1 MPLNDTQCRN
11 AKPQEKAKKLSD
23 SGGLY
28 LEVMP
33 TGSKYWRFKYR
44 WHGKEKRLAFGV
56 YPEVT
61 LAEAREKRD
70 KARKLLSNGVDP
82 SLERKQA
89 RHQSKMNTDNTF
101 EVIAR
106 EWHEMQSAKWIKN
119 TSDYT
124 LRRLE
129 NDIFPVL
136 GAYPIKDIAA
146 PLLLTALR
154 AIERRGAHEMAH
166 RALQVCG
173 QILRYA
179 IATGRAERNVA
190 ADLKGAL
197 RPVKHTHF
205 AALDAKELPE
215 FIKTLEQ
222 NDARLFLH
230 TRYAIRL
237 LMLTF
242 VRTSEL
248 INAKWDEFD
257 FEKKLWVIPP
267 ERMKMRKSHVVPLSR
282 QSLAILENIKQ
293 SMGYGVNVFPNQVE
307 PRRCMSNNTI
317 LKAIERLGYKGQM
330 TGHGFRALAMSTI
343 KEQLGYRHEVVDRQ
357 LAHAPRTKVDAAY
370 DRAQFLDE
378 RTKMMQE
385 LANYLDGIIF
395 KNN

>member
-1 MPLNDTQCRN
+1 
-11 AKPQEKAKKLSD
+11 
-23 SGGLY
+23 
-28 LEVMP
+28 
-33 TGSKYWRFKYR
+33 
-44 WHGKEKRLAFGV
+44 
-56 YPEVT
+56 
-61 LAEAREKRD
+61 
-70 KARKLLSNGVDP
+70 
-82 SLERKQA
+82 
-89 RHQSKMNTDNTF
+89 MNTDNTF

-129 NDIFPVL
+129 NDIFPLL
-136 GAYPIKDIAA
+136 GAYPIKDITA

-267 ERMKMRKSHVVPLSR
+267 ERMKMRKSHIVPLSR

-357 LAHAPRTKVDAAY
+357 RAHAPRTKVDAAY

-385 LANYLDGIIF
+385 WADYLDSIVL
-395 KNN
+395 KNS

>member
-1 MPLNDTQCRN
+1 
-11 AKPQEKAKKLSD
+11 
-23 SGGLY
+23 
-28 LEVMP
+28 MP

-129 NDIFPVL
+129 NDIFPLL
-136 GAYPIKDIAA
+136 GAYPIKDITA

-267 ERMKMRKSHVVPLSR
+267 ERMKMRKSHIVPLSR

-385 LANYLDGIIF
+385 WADYLDSIVL
-395 KNN
+395 KNS